1 MNQYERM
8 QFSSG
13 TKLLTTGQARRSLM
27 KTNWYNRNAKT
38 VGEKESVLP
47 KNPCSTLSM
56 RFNLCDY
63 TNLSNLA
70 NPLFFITVFLFF
82 FCYLF
87 CISVF
92 GFVFPFWV
100 LWFCFEFCVSVLG
113 FVILFGVL
121 CFCFGFCDSVLSF
134 VFLYWVLWFCFEFCV
149 SVLGFVILFCSVSA
163 TVRFNMIVTCCLVI
177 L

>member
-13 TKLLTTGQARRSLM
+13 TKLLTTGQAGRSLM

-82 FCYLF
+82 
-87 CISVF
+87 SVIY
-92 GFVFPFWV
+92 FVFPFLVLCFRFEFCDSVLSFVFLFWV

-113 FVILFGVL
+113 FVILFRVL
-121 CFCFGFCDSVLSF
+121 CFCFGFCDPVLFSIGHRAF
-134 VFLYWVLWFCFEFCV
+134 
-149 SVLGFVILFCSVSA
+149 
-163 TVRFNMIVTCCLVI
+163 
-177 L
+177 